1 MGISGMSYEQKYLK
15 YKEKYLNLKND
26 LLAQNTHSDVMNI
39 DNLSDTPVNN
49 LVGGSAPMDVYKPC
63 TTFPC
68 GERLSS
74 PNTDGDDSGLA
85 NVNIQQT
92 RSMPKDNI
100 DYNMEL
106 KVPQISMK
114 KLPPNA
120 AFRAGRDMYMSTGDR
135 SSDQIDFTR
144 LTDDQKKKF

>member
-1 MGISGMSYEQKYLK
+1 MSYEQKYLK

-68 GERLSS
+68 GEQLSS

-85 NVNIQQT
+85 NVNIQ
-92 RSMPKDNI
+92 
-100 DYNMEL
+100 
-106 KVPQISMK
+106 
-114 KLPPNA
+114 
-120 AFRAGRDMYMSTGDR
+120 
-135 SSDQIDFTR
+135 
-144 LTDDQKKKF
+144 